1 MAHAYTEPATSP
13 GAAAP
18 NPLMPAFL
26 AMALRADEA
35 TRRADES
42 DRARA
47 FHAYLWRG
55 DVGPGLKLLY
65 LRLACTLSARPPQ
78 PRRAPGGVPESRRPT
93 GPLTDT
99 RGVRS

>member
-1 MAHAYTEPATSP
+1 MMAHAYTEPPPASP
-13 GAAAP
+13 PPAP
-18 NPLMPAFL
+18 NPLMPAIL

-35 TRRADES
+35 TRS
-42 DRARA
+42 QVM
-47 FHAYLWRG
+47 HAYLWRG

-65 LRLACTLSARPPQ
+65 LRLAYTLCARPTQ
-78 PRRAPGGVPESRRPT
+78 PRRAPGGVPESRRTT